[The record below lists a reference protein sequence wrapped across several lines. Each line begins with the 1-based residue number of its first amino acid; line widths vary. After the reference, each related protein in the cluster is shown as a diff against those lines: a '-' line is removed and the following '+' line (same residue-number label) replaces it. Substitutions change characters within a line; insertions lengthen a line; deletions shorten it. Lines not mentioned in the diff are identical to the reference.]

1 MKENLE
7 MKGTQGYEH
16 TSTKVASYV
25 SECKGSATLA
35 QCLDVLNSYRK
46 KLLSECNNKEVVEA
60 RKALETARAKY
71 NKLATKYVLSD
82 SDYCNLQTEV
92 VNAKKSLDAA
102 RANYNKLATKY
113 VLSDSDYCNLQTE
126 VVRSA
131 VSEYS
136 KRHKLPNFF
145 VWFDNNGKDKQTSI
159 IDSFQRLGSKLC
171 ALHQSFASG
180 AKVAK
185 KKSESI
191 SDLQKQ
197 IAELQAKLAA
207 AQK

>member
-1 MKENLE
+1 MKELSE
-7 MKGTQGYEH
+7 KGAIGYEH

-25 SECKGSATLA
+25 NECKGSAVLA
-35 QCLDVLNSYRK
+35 QSLDVLNSYRK
-46 KLLSECNNKEVVEA
+46 KLLSECTDKEVVEA
-60 RKALETARAKY
+60 KKAL
-71 NKLATKYVLSD
+71 D
-82 SDYCNLQTEV
+82 S
-92 VNAKKSLDAA
+92 A
-102 RANYNKLATKY
+102 RANYNKLATNY
-113 VLSDSDYCNLQTE
+113 VLSDESYCNLQTE

-136 KRHKLPNFF
+136 KKHKLPNFF
-145 VWFDNNGKDKQTSI
+145 LWFDNNNKDVQTTI
-159 IDSFQRLGSKLC
+159 IDSLQRLGSKLC

-191 SDLQKQ
+191 TDLQKQ

>member
-1 MKENLE
+1 MKELSE
-7 MKGTQGYEH
+7 KGALGYEH
-16 TSTKVASYV
+16 ASTKVASYV
-25 SECKGSATLA
+25 TECKGSAVLA
-35 QCLDVLNSYRK
+35 QSLDVLNSYRK
-46 KLLSECNNKEVVEA
+46 KLLSECTDKELIDA
-60 RKALETARAKY
+60 KKALE
-71 NKLATKYVLSD
+71 S
-82 SDYCNLQTEV
+82 
-92 VNAKKSLDAA
+92 A

-113 VLSDSDYCNLQTE
+113 VLSFSDYCNLQTE

-131 VSEYS
+131 VSEYA
-136 KRHKLPNFF
+136 KKHKLPNFF
-145 VWFDNNGKDKQTSI
+145 LWFDNNGKDKQTSI
-159 IDSFQRLGSKLC
+159 IDSLQRWGSKLC

-191 SDLQKQ
+191 TDLQKQ

>member
-1 MKENLE
+1 MKEDLTV
-7 MKGTQGYEH
+7 KGAQGYEH

-35 QCLDVLNSYRK
+35 RCLDVVNSYRK
-46 KLLSECNNKEVVEA
+46 KLLSECNDKEVVDA
-60 RKALETARAKY
+60 KKALDT
-71 NKLATKYVLSD
+71 
-82 SDYCNLQTEV
+82 
-92 VNAKKSLDAA
+92 A

-113 VLSDSDYCNLQTE
+113 VLSDESYCNLQTE

-131 VSEYS
+131 VSEFS
-136 KRHKLPNFF
+136 RKHKLPNFF
-145 VWFDNNGKDKQTSI
+145 AWFDNNGKDKQTTI
-159 IDSFQRLGSKLC
+159 IDSLQRLGSKLC

-191 SDLQKQ
+191 TDLQKQ

>member
-1 MKENLE
+1 MKEDLTV
-7 MKGTQGYEH
+7 KGAQGYEH
-16 TSTKVASYV
+16 NSTKVSAYV
-25 SECKGSATLA
+25 KECKESAILVESLETLN
-35 QCLDVLNSYRK
+35 DYRK
-46 KLLSECNNKEVVEA
+46 KLLSECNDKEVV
-60 RKALETARAKY
+60 
-71 NKLATKYVLSD
+71 D
-82 SDYCNLQTEV
+82 
-92 VNAKKSLDAA
+92 AKKALDAA

-113 VLSDSDYCNLQTE
+113 VLSFSDYCNLQTE

-136 KRHKLPNFF
+136 KKHKLPNFF
-145 VWFDNNGKDKQTSI
+145 AWFDNNGKDKQTSI
-159 IDSFQRLGSKLC
+159 IDSLQRLGSKLC
-171 ALHQSFASG
+171 ALHQAFASG

>member
-1 MKENLE
+1 MKEDLTV
-7 MKGTQGYEH
+7 KGAQGYEH

-46 KLLSECNNKEVVEA
+46 KLLSECNDKDVV
-60 RKALETARAKY
+60 
-71 NKLATKYVLSD
+71 D
-82 SDYCNLQTEV
+82 
-92 VNAKKSLDAA
+92 AKKALDAA

-113 VLSDSDYCNLQTE
+113 VLSDTDYCNLQTE

-131 VSEYS
+131 VSEYA
-136 KRHKLPNFF
+136 KKHKLPNFF
-145 VWFDNNGKDKQTSI
+145 VWFDNNNKDVQTTI
-159 IDSFQRLGSKLC
+159 IDSLQRLGSKLC

-191 SDLQKQ
+191 TDLQKQ

>member
-1 MKENLE
+1 MKEDLTV
-7 MKGTQGYEH
+7 KGAQGYEH

-46 KLLSECNNKEVVEA
+46 KLLSECNDKEVVDA
-60 RKALETARAKY
+60 KKALET
-71 NKLATKYVLSD
+71 
-82 SDYCNLQTEV
+82 
-92 VNAKKSLDAA
+92 A

-113 VLSDSDYCNLQTE
+113 VLSDTDYCNLQTE
-126 VVRSA
+126 VVRCA

-136 KRHKLPNFF
+136 KKHKLPNFF
-145 VWFDNNGKDKQTSI
+145 VWFDNNNKDVQTTI
-159 IDSFQRLGSKLC
+159 IDSLQRLGSKLC
-171 ALHQSFASG
+171 ALHQAFSSG

>member
-1 MKENLE
+1 MEKDLTV
-7 MKGTQGYEH
+7 KGTQGYDH
-16 TSTKVASYV
+16 VSTKVASYV

-46 KLLSECNNKEVVEA
+46 KLLSECTDKEVVEA
-60 RKALETARAKY
+60 KKAL
-71 NKLATKYVLSD
+71 D
-82 SDYCNLQTEV
+82 G
-92 VNAKKSLDAA
+92 A

-113 VLSDSDYCNLQTE
+113 VLSDESYCNLQTE

-131 VSEYS
+131 VSEFS
-136 KRHKLPNFF
+136 RKHKLPNFF
-145 VWFDNNGKDKQTSI
+145 TWFDNNGKDKQTTI
-159 IDSFQRLGSKLC
+159 IDSLQRLGSKLC
-171 ALHQSFASG
+171 ALHQAFASG

-197 IAELQAKLAA
+197 IAELQAKLAE